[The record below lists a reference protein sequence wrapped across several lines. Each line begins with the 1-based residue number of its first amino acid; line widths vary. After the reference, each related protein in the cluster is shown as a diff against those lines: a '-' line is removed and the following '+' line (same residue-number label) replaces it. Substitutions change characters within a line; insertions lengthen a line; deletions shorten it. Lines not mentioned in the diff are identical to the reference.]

1 MNSEPPLIHPTTG
14 QINVARLTAEITAIR
29 DRLIDE
35 KAKLQSEHPNWK
47 IATDIRLTCFSK
59 FENVLSSFQLGC
71 VFWDMNLLS
80 DEWWDKVTDY
90 PKVDRALLRREFQL
104 FLKLGLVHLSFSA
117 VESSLRIMMR
127 ALDSTAHAGA
137 SVEFRRI
144 NSDFFEQ
151 RLSKPMPYHIEL
163 LDMAAKLR
171 NTVHNNGVYFHKS
184 GKDAIQNYKGRT
196 YVFKYGQPID
206 FGNWPLLLEI
216 TSDLVS
222 MLVEVVRDPKIKNI
236 PGTIVDPGS

>member
-1 MNSEPPLIHPTTG
+1 MNSEPPLIHPTTAR
-14 QINVARLTAEITAIR
+14 INVARLTTEITAIR

-59 FENVLSSFQLGC
+59 FQNVLSSFQLGC

-90 PKVDRALLRREFQL
+90 PEFNRPLLRREFQL
-104 FLKLGLVHLSFSA
+104 FLKLGLVHFSFSA

-127 ALDSTAHAGA
+127 VLDSTAYAGA
-137 SVEFRRI
+137 TVEFRKI
-144 NSDFFEQ
+144 YNDFFKQ
-151 RLSKPMPYHIEL
+151 RLSKPMPCHIEL

-184 GKDAIQNYKGRT
+184 GKDATQNYKGRT
-196 YVFKYGQPID
+196 YVFKHGQPIE
-206 FGNWPLLLEI
+206 FANWPLLLEI

-222 MLVEVVRDPKIKNI
+222 MLVEVVRDPRIKNI
-236 PGTIVDPGS
+236 PGTVVDPAS